1 MQRQGQ
7 NLKRKVLVKIHGSN
21 KAQELTSKGHIVRP
35 VSRLNVGGIQGES
48 WELDCKARGIPQKFE
63 AVRDEVLLKEKD
75 ISNRRDKRWKT
86 YSSDGA
92 RWNVGKEFLELGS
105 SSPGS
110 AITDR
115 E

>member
-1 MQRQGQ
+1 MQRQGR
-7 NLKRKVLVKIHGSN
+7 NLKRKFLVKIFESN
-21 KAQELTSKGHIVRP
+21 RVQELTGKGHIVRP
-35 VSRLNVGGIQGES
+35 VSRLNVGRIQGES

-75 ISNRRDKRWKT
+75 ISNCRDKRWKT